1 MTDKERLE
9 TFRRC
14 GRALFWGGL
23 NDSHSGNLSV
33 RVKDSLWITRTGCML
48 HELVAK
54 DLVEVAGDP
63 PPRPELRASRE
74 FPAHRALYR
83 AGGYAAVVHCHPP
96 LALAWAMVADD
107 LVSLTVDARTAM
119 GPRVPV
125 LEAAV
130 AHGEALAGMLAK
142 AMAGHR
148 AVLVRGHGVFAVGDD
163 LEQATWRAFQVER
176 TAQLTVAA
184 RGLGA
189 DLAGLAAKPYLAA
202 SE

>member
-1 MTDKERLE
+1 MIDGERLE

-23 NDSHSGNLSV
+23 NDSHSGNLSM
-33 RVKDSLWITRTGCML
+33 RVKESLWITRTGCML
-48 HELVAK
+48 HELAAN
-54 DLVEVAGDP
+54 DLVEVAGDSP
-63 PPRPELRASRE
+63 SGAYLPVSRE

-96 LALAWAMVADD
+96 LALAWAMVAED
-107 LVSLTVDARTAM
+107 LVSLTVDARTAL

-125 LEAAV
+125 LETVV
-130 AHGEALAGMLAK
+130 AHGEALAETLAE

-189 DLAGLAAKPYLAA
+189 DLAALAAKAYLKAT
-202 SE
+202 E

>member
-1 MTDKERLE
+1 MTDAERLE

-33 RVKDSLWITRTGCML
+33 RGTESLWITRTGCML
-48 HELVAK
+48 HELAAD
-54 DLVEVAGDP
+54 DLVEVTGDSP
-63 PPRPELRASRE
+63 PGAYLPVSRE

-83 AGGYAAVVHCHPP
+83 AGSCAAVVHCHPP
-96 LALAWAMVADD
+96 WALAWAMVAED
-107 LVSLTVDARTAM
+107 LVSLTVDARSAL

-125 LEAAV
+125 LETAV
-130 AHGEALAGMLAK
+130 AHGEALAETLAE
-142 AMAGHR
+142 AMSGHR
-148 AVLVRGHGVFAVGDD
+148 AVLVRGHGVFAVGAD

-189 DLAGLAAKPYLAA
+189 DLTALAAKSYLAA